1 LATSRTYEK
10 LPQSTF
16 ITRAERA
23 APHDPLATG
32 VIHPK
37 WPLIRA
43 CLSIPIGLAV
53 FLTVVCPAFAQT
65 AEVVGFGLPLEFTLI
80 ACLAA
85 LGCAGLAAWL
95 YVKYRGLKL
104 ELKDQEQQGRFLQ
117 DHDPLTQLPN
127 RQAFTRRVKLARKTM
142 LDGDRLGIIAFDLE
156 AMRRITDSLGY
167 AAGDALLKEVSS
179 RVGTL
184 LRDLDSRNMLAR
196 GTGAGFLCMI
206 RIDRDS
212 GVDIFQIAE
221 EISTTF
227 KAPIETAF
235 GTILVGLSIGIA
247 RTGKVDDEFTD
258 PIQNAELAL
267 NAAKQKARGQIV
279 TYKPAMRAELQRRL
293 MIEAELG
300 KAIEQRAIIP
310 YYQPQF
316 DLKTGGVNALEALAR
331 WHHPD
336 LGWVSPSDFIPVA
349 ESSGDIVPI
358 GRAMLEAACQEVQL
372 VSDTLPVSVN
382 LSVSQIFN
390 DDVCEMVRTCLERTG
405 LPAHRLKLEVT
416 ESVFMTDID
425 RVYETL
431 QRLGDMGIKISLD
444 DFGTGYSALAYLTRF
459 NWNELKIDRTFVDQ
473 ALKSDMMLEIIA
485 MVLALAR
492 KMDASVVV
500 EGVETVEQRDLFTSL
515 GCSSGQGYL
524 FGGPM
529 TIEDIALLFFSDD
542 LALRVAP

>member
-1 LATSRTYEK
+1 MHSGRLG
-10 LPQSTF
+10 
-16 ITRAERA
+16 RALMSVQTGIVGTIFTQGGA
-23 APHDPLATG
+23 A
-32 VIHPK
+32 
-37 WPLIRA
+37 
-43 CLSIPIGLAV
+43 
-53 FLTVVCPAFAQT
+53 AQT
-65 AEVVGFGLPLEFTLI
+65 ADEAVASLPYEVGGLLAI
-80 ACLAA
+80 AAIA
-85 LGCAGLAAWL
+85 SAGLAGWL
-95 YVKYRGLKL
+95 HLKYRRLTL
-104 ELKDQEQQGRFLQ
+104 QLKDQERQGRFLQ
-117 DHDPLTQLPN
+117 DHDALTQLPN
-127 RQAFTRRVKLARKTM
+127 RQAFARRVKQARQAM

-167 AAGDALLKEVSS
+167 AAGDALLKEVSN
-179 RVGTL
+179 RVQTL
-184 LRDLDSRNMLAR
+184 LRDLDPRNTLAR

-212 GVDIFQIAE
+212 GANIFDIAN
-221 EISTTF
+221 EISAIF
-227 KAPIETAF
+227 KDPIETAF
-235 GTILVGLSIGIA
+235 GTILVGHSLGIA

-267 NAAKQKARGQIV
+267 NAAKQKPRGEIV

-316 DLKTGGVNALEALAR
+316 DLKTGEVNALEALAR

-358 GRAMLEAACQEVQL
+358 GRAMLEAACHEVQL
-372 VSDTLPVSVN
+372 VSGTLPVSVN
-382 LSVSQIFN
+382 LSVSQILN
-390 DDVCEMVRTCLERTG
+390 DDVCDMVRCCLEQTG
-405 LPAHRLKLEVT
+405 LPPHRLKLEVT

-431 QRLGDMGIKISLD
+431 QKLGEMGIKISLD

-459 NWNELKIDRTFVDQ
+459 KWDELKIDRTFVDQ

-529 TIEDIALLFFSDD
+529 TIEDIALLFFSGDA
-542 LALRVAP
+542 ALRAAP